1 MKSLAVILLMAVSL
15 NAGEIE
21 RIDDMVNDIS
31 KLRTGYESCQ
41 KERDE
46 LKQTNTALKTEM
58 SAMEELNSRNKEPF
72 AKEIEALKNDVEK
85 SKKLLEKKDK
95 EIEQLNSKITNIETP
110 DNQFPKLIMKEE
122 YAKKDIS
129 LTYFKA
135 TTYRLNS
142 DSYIYDA
149 PEGKRIEIWSK
160 DTSFTSYIKKGEWI
174 KITGYFID
182 KVWVSAKD
190 KEMWIEESS
199 IKEH

>member
-1 MKSLAVILLMAVSL
+1 MKILAVIFLMVALL

-31 KLRTGYESCQ
+31 KLRTDYENCQ
-41 KERDE
+41 KELADA
-46 LKQTNTALKTEM
+46 KQTNSALKTEM
-58 SAMEELNSRNKEPF
+58 SAMEDLNSRNKEPF
-72 AKEIEALKNDVEK
+72 AKELEALKKDVEM

-95 EIEQLNSKITNIETP
+95 EIDKLNSKIINIETP
-110 DNQFPKLIMKEE
+110 DNQFPKLIMKDEF
-122 YAKKDIS
+122 AKKDVN
-129 LTYFKA
+129 LTYYKA

-142 DSYIYDA
+142 DTYIYDA
-149 PEGKRIEIWSK
+149 PDGKKIEIWSK

-182 KVWVSAKD
+182 KVWVSAKE
-190 KEMWIEESS
+190 KEIWVKESS